1 WPIDHPAPLGRVHAV
16 QRVAAVSAACLLVSK
31 QDFDA
36 LKGMDAETFPEKFAD
51 IDFCLKLTQAGHK
64 IMWTPYATL
73 IHDTDNTTWGDKSDN
88 NALLAKWGKAMVTD
102 PCHNPYI
109 ALGSDTNQPEAEP
122 AFMPDPITWHPVPN
136 VYSMSSDKDG
146 AGHYRVIQ
154 PIQHATEQ
162 GLIRGRYG
170 LGYPVPMMMEK
181 LDIDVVFSQRQL
193 EDRQLENLARFK
205 KLLHC
210 KIVMDFDDL
219 LTNVPDKNIH
229 KRTLLKDMKGRL
241 RRVGEL
247 AHRFTVSTEPLA
259 REFKQYHD
267 DIRVVPNALLR
278 SQWAHLS
285 SQRGTSRKLRVG
297 WAGGVSHQGDLEL
310 VRDVVKELA
319 GEVEWVFMGMCLKEL
334 NPHIKEFHAGA
345 PFNAY
350 PEELAKLNLDLAIA
364 PLELN
369 PFNECKSHLRILE
382 YGILGV
388 PVIATNITPYQS
400 GFPITLVK
408 NKHQDW
414 VRAIRDHINNVDETY
429 KRGDALRQYI
439 LDNWMLDQHLEA
451 WREAWEV

>member
-1 WPIDHPAPLGRVHAV
+1 
-16 QRVAAVSAACLLVSK
+16 
-31 QDFDA
+31 
-36 LKGMDAETFPEKFAD
+36 
-51 IDFCLKLTQAGHK
+51 
-64 IMWTPYATL
+64 
-73 IHDTDNTTWGDKSDN
+73 
-88 NALLAKWGKAMVTD
+88 
-102 PCHNPYI
+102 
-109 ALGSDTNQPEAEP
+109 
-122 AFMPDPITWHPVPN
+122 
-136 VYSMSSDKDG
+136 
-146 AGHYRVIQ
+146 
-154 PIQHATEQ
+154 
-162 GLIRGRYG
+162 
-170 LGYPVPMMMEK
+170 
-181 LDIDVVFSQRQL
+181 VVFSQRQL

-205 KLLHC
+205 QLLRC

-241 RRVGEL
+241 RKVGAL
-247 AHRFTVSTEPLA
+247 VDRFTVSTEPLA
-259 REFKQYHD
+259 EDFKQYHD
-267 DIRVVPNALLR
+267 NIHVVPNALLR
-278 SQWAHLS
+278 SQWAHLT
-285 SQRGTSRKLRVG
+285 SQRGTSKKLRVG
-297 WAGGVSHQGDLEL
+297 WAGGVSHQGDLEV

-382 YGILGV
+382 YGILGI

-414 VRAIRDHINNVDETY
+414 IRAIRDHINNPDEAY
-429 KRGDALRQYI
+429 KRGDALRQHI

-451 WREAWEV
+451 WRDAWTV